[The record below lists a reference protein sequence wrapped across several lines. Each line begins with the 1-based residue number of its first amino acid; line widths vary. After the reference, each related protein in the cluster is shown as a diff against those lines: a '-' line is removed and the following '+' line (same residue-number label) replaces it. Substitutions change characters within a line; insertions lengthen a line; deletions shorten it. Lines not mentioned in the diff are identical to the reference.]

1 MQLTIDATDGHTTS
15 VSYHGTITSRANLF
29 TNAHVSGTIEL
40 NRGIEGAD
48 IGGDCPSSGRIAT
61 FAVTAITM
69 SIS

>member
-1 MQLTIDATDGHTTS
+1 MQFTIDSTNGHTTS
-15 VSYHGTITSRANLF
+15 ASYHGTITSRANLF
-29 TNAHVSGTIEL
+29 TNAHVSGSLTL

-69 SIS
+69 GIS